1 MVPLLSMS
9 VAFAANFPFIG
20 RIQVSNALNVR
31 SSAKMDA
38 EVLGRIKA
46 GEKVVVMEEDGEFYK
61 VQYPKQLQTWLA
73 SWLLLGNG
81 ASEKDVISRN
91 EVNVRSGP
99 GMHFPVVARLVKGSD
114 VQVLEINKDKWAR
127 IGVPTDA
134 MAWVAS
140 KYVVKEETLV
150 AHGERV
156 KKENRAMATYDR
168 AVTSFKS
175 HLQSKS
181 MTEEEY
187 LALKGDFQSIVVDA
201 PKSVQA
207 LKARDWQLKLSE
219 FRGVLRLEELRQ
231 EEEKKLHDRELQIA
245 EEHRQKLEQLK
256 KEKEEPVRNYE
267 FEGWLDDVGGILFR
281 PATHRL
287 KKGNDVLMYIKSKNL
302 QLDDYVGKYV
312 GLNGSVQRF
321 RGWGKILDVKS
332 IDVLHERRSSFWT
345 EE

>member
-1 MVPLLSMS
+1 
-9 VAFAANFPFIG
+9 
-20 RIQVSNALNVR
+20 
-31 SSAKMDA
+31 
-38 EVLGRIKA
+38 
-46 GEKVVVMEEDGEFYK
+46 
-61 VQYPKQLQTWLA
+61 
-73 SWLLLGNG
+73 
-81 ASEKDVISRN
+81 
-91 EVNVRSGP
+91 
-99 GMHFPVVARLVKGSD
+99 
-114 VQVLEINKDKWAR
+114 
-127 IGVPTDA
+127 
-134 MAWVAS
+134 
-140 KYVVKEETLV
+140 
-150 AHGERV
+150 
-156 KKENRAMATYDR
+156 MATYDR